1 MDIDIDFKD
10 RSEVIDLLKPVIAS
24 RIDSQ
29 GVHKHN
35 VGVYF
40 QDIPLDPT
48 TGQSSLD
55 YKVAEDLGYTK
66 IDFLNLNIYQ
76 EVKSIQHMDSLVDQ
90 EPIWELLEERSIVEK
105 LFQLGSEINTD
116 VCLGMKPRTLEEL
129 AIVIA
134 IVRPGKQHLIGKSWE
149 AIRREIWEPSE
160 KYYFKKAHAFGYAM
174 VISVQLNLLVEKA
187 QQAQLVDSD
196 SW

>member
-10 RSEVIDLLKPVIAS
+10 RSELIDLLKPVIAS
-24 RIDSQ
+24 RIDTQ

-48 TGQSSLD
+48 SGQASLD
-55 YKVAEDLGYTK
+55 YKVAEELGYTK

-76 EVKSIQHMDSLVDQ
+76 GVESIEHLDRLVAQ

-105 LFQLGSEINTD
+105 LFQLNSEINTD

-134 IVRPGKQHLIGKSWE
+134 IVRPGKQYLIGKSWE
-149 AIRREIWEPSE
+149 TIRKEIWQPSE
-160 KYYFKKAHAFGYAM
+160 KYYYKKSHAFGYAM
-174 VISVQLNLLVEKA
+174 VIAVQLNLIVEAA
-187 QQAQLVDSD
+187 QKDQEEQIIL
-196 SW
+196 

>member
-1 MDIDIDFKD
+1 MDVDIDFKD
-10 RSEVIDLLKPVIAS
+10 RSQLIDLVKPVIAS
-24 RIDSQ
+24 RIDAQ
-29 GVHKHN
+29 GVHRHN

-48 TGQSSLD
+48 TGQASLD

-76 EVKSIQHMDSLVDQ
+76 GVESVEHMDQLVQQ

-105 LFQLGSEINTD
+105 LFQLGSDLNTD

-160 KYYFKKAHAFGYAM
+160 KYWYKKSHAFGYAM
-174 VISVQLNLLVEKA
+174 VIAVQLNLLVETA
-187 QQAQLVDSD
+187 QAQSIDSD
-196 SW
+196 S